1 MAPNRGSA
9 NRDDLY
15 IHEIDRTPEYE
26 EFMRKLTAFHEERG
40 TSLEPEPRLPTMHGH
55 VNVDL
60 LKLYKAVI
68 QKGGYDEMNKVQ
80 KTWSSLAAELG
91 MHHTDSKGIGQLSF
105 QLKQDFYRYLAAYWV
120 KDQYGKEPP
129 PKEILEQ
136 QSCASKFGP
145 VLTRTVDTFK
155 KFTSSSRSGVETP
168 TRDDRPGEG
177 TPVSGDRASG
187 RLREAPPRRVP
198 FQPETGPSRQPRQA
212 SSHHSTPTAA
222 AITTAHHTNTPH
234 AQPNPHLTQHHNPNN
249 PLHLIQAQQAAVRGA
264 SGAFTP
270 TNPEN
275 GSRLSEM
282 VDPHPPVSVPLRP
295 VSTPAN
301 NPEFAKRQRQ
311 LRLAAS
317 QETQLPVRPAIPGG
331 GFEGPNIYMRC
342 LQALRSGIPEEQ
354 SFALNHLVKIS
365 FERGDKYKFESFQ
378 GLAEGLIDKALE
390 IGNLFYHVEWQVS
403 YFGDLMP
410 ENWNVAFL
418 DGVNGTHDI
427 IERIANLKQ
436 KPILDHMQSAEFS
449 DRLLRITEAVL
460 TIRNMVMLV
469 ENAVYM
475 AEVFSLRDLLCIIL
489 RLPTLE
495 MLVEIKH
502 FALDI
507 AEQLTPWLSLDFS
520 DPLYQT
526 LLSQLDSSDRGTI
539 LTSLRSISRIS
550 MNLEVTNRM
559 QNVPAAVL
567 QNIMN
572 WILLNDEELVDAC
585 LDFLYQY
592 LAVVAN
598 VESALKAVNMEHVTT
613 HLVRLLGH
621 GSKRVKEDRI
631 LEPEQ
636 IAPATEEVV
645 PLPPDLREKLKQTDE
660 PLRCHQWLQSVFE
673 ETPGSQITQ
682 IAIWHAYQNAF
693 GSLVNGPRPALGA
706 AEFIRTVSAVYETAR
721 ASVIRRQRPEQN
733 DVFIINGIR
742 ARRLPIHPETKEE
755 YSPCQWMVSKGP
767 YSKMCGLFF
776 LGGEKMWEHVLT
788 VHLGITIGEG
798 GKIHDRDIQ
807 ASCDWQGCTKYAKP
821 ARMKLSELTRHTKT
835 HFPSQKRPFNEGP
848 DSLAKRQRKS
858 YVVPAKTMT
867 LTWEQTLV
875 TRDER
880 NPKVEQAAGI
890 PLSAALVLCNIA
902 RNVVKTESEEQLLKK
917 HEMGGEGGGWNER
930 LFRPVMPRLY
940 EVLTENKALAT
951 YITTLL
957 QLVQDD

>member
-15 IHEIDRTPEYE
+15 IHEIDRTPEYD
-26 EFMRKLTAFHEERG
+26 EFIRKLTAFHEERG
-40 TSLEPEPRLPTMHGH
+40 TSFEPEPRLPTMNGH

-60 LKLYKAVI
+60 FKLYKAVI
-68 QKGGYDEMNKVQ
+68 EKGGYDEMNKVQ

-105 QLKQDFYRYLAAYWV
+105 QLKQDFYRYLAAFWV

-129 PKEILEQ
+129 PRDILEQ

-145 VLTRTVDTFK
+145 VLTRTVENFK
-155 KFTSSSRSGVETP
+155 KYLSSGRSGVETP
-168 TRDDRPGEG
+168 TREERQGEG
-177 TPVSGDRASG
+177 TPASGDRASG

-198 FQPETGPSRQPRQA
+198 FQPETGPSRQPRQS
-212 SSHHSTPTAA
+212 SSHHATPGAA
-222 AITTAHHTNTPH
+222 MNTPH
-234 AQPNPHLTQHHNPNN
+234 NSNTPHSQHPNHHLTHHNPNN

-264 SGAFTP
+264 SAAFIP
-270 TNPEN
+270 TNPETA
-275 GSRLSEM
+275 SRLVEM
-282 VDPHPPVSVPLRP
+282 LDLPSPRPVPIRP
-295 VSTPAN
+295 VSTPTN

-311 LRLAAS
+311 LRMATNLDM
-317 QETQLPVRPAIPGG
+317 QIPIRPAIPGG

-342 LQALRSGIPEEQ
+342 LQALRSGIPAEQ

-378 GLAEGLIDKALE
+378 GLAEGLIEKALE
-390 IGNLFYHVEWQVS
+390 IGSLFYHVDWQVS
-403 YFGDLMP
+403 YFNDPDNSDIG
-410 ENWNVAFL
+410 VL
-418 DGVNGTHDI
+418 DGLNGTSDI
-427 IERIANLKQ
+427 LDRITRLKA
-436 KPILDHMQSAEFS
+436 KSILDHMQSADFS

-469 ENAVYM
+469 ENAIYM
-475 AEVFSLRDLLCIIL
+475 AEVYSLRDLLCIIL
-489 RLPTLE
+489 RLPSLE

-507 AEQLTPWLSLDFS
+507 AEQLTPWLFLDS
-520 DPLYQT
+520 VDPLYTT
-526 LLSQLDSSDRGTI
+526 LLAQLNSADRGTI
-539 LTSLRSISRIS
+539 LTSLRAISRIS
-550 MNLEVTNRM
+550 MNLETTNRM

-613 HLVRLLGH
+613 HLIRLLGH

-631 LEPEQ
+631 LEPER
-636 IAPATEEVV
+636 IVPAAEEVA
-645 PLPPDLREKLKQTDE
+645 PLPPDLHERLTQTEE
-660 PLRCHQWLQSVFE
+660 PQRCHQWLQSLFE

-682 IAIWHAYQNAF
+682 IAIWQAYQTSF
-693 GSLVNGPRPALGA
+693 GHLTNTPKSALGA

-721 ASVIRRQRPEQN
+721 ASVIRHQRPDQT
-733 DVFIINGIR
+733 DIFLIQGIR
-742 ARRLPIHPETKEE
+742 ARPLPVNPETKEE
-755 YSPCQWMVSKGP
+755 YSPCQWMVAKGP
-767 YSKMCGLFF
+767 YSKKCNLFF
-776 LGGEKMWEHVLT
+776 LGGEKMWQHVLT
-788 VHLGITIGEG
+788 AHLGITIGEG
-798 GKIHDRDIQ
+798 GKVQEREIQ
-807 ASCDWQGCTKYAKP
+807 ASCDWENCMKYTKP
-821 ARMKLSELTRHTKT
+821 TRMKLSELTRHTKT
-835 HFPSQKRPFNEGP
+835 HFPSTQKRALGDGP
-848 DSLAKRQRKS
+848 DSLAKRQRKN
-858 YVVPAKTMT
+858 YIIPAKTMS

-875 TRDER
+875 TRDDR
-880 NPKVEQAAGI
+880 NTKTDQAAGI

-930 LFRPVMPRLY
+930 LFRPVMQRLY
-940 EVLTENKALAT
+940 EVMTENKALAS
-951 YITTLL
+951 YMTTLL
-957 QLVQDD
+957 QLVQDE